1 MVNGGRCRVPEPSIL
16 AGVGDV
22 INEALGLKDSRFK
35 YKHKKACQLLS
46 EGIGPAF
53 DAKALIGNILAQ
65 VKRNRDQTRLPS
77 DKNWRWE
84 KHPEIDSDNRSPEVK
99 LERQIVRSSENDWV
113 NQVPVSSGLAGSGD
127 RRRAIDLVHRCGG
140 GWYELIELKV
150 GSDTP
155 LFAAMEILQYG
166 VLFIFSRKYSEKLG
180 YTEKHEY
187 DEESIKML
195 NAPGI
200 HLKVMAPTTY
210 YAGYHLQWLKEA
222 INTGFDRFMA
232 GRGYKMDF
240 EFESFDLSCSPA
252 LIPARSPVKWKRA

>member
-1 MVNGGRCRVPEPSIL
+1 MPKSSIL
-16 AGVGDV
+16 AHVHEV
-22 INEALGLKDSRFK
+22 INGELGLKKPRSYEQKKICKLISEDLKSDFNGEVLIRNIYTQVESNWDQRK
-35 YKHKKACQLLS
+35 YRSKKKIQ
-46 EGIGPAF
+46 
-53 DAKALIGNILAQ
+53 
-65 VKRNRDQTRLPS
+65 
-77 DKNWRWE
+77 KNWRWE
-84 KHPEIDSDNRSPEVK
+84 KNCRLGPKNRSPEVI
-99 LERQIVRSSENDWV
+99 LERSIVRTTKNDWV
-113 NQVPVSSGLAGSGD
+113 NQVPVASGLVG
-127 RRRAIDLVHRCGG
+127 RADGPRAVDLVHRCDS
-140 GWYELIELKV
+140 GWYEFIELKV

-166 VLFIFSRKYSEKLG
+166 ILYLFSRKRSEDLG

-187 DEESIKML
+187 NKESIKML

-210 YAGYHLQWLKEA
+210 YDGYNLKWLKEA